1 MGVYRGIT
9 QDNVTIQGGTLYD
22 VTLDA
27 DVLKIAGTT
36 VNASAAELNAAAD
49 VSARLV
55 SASAAT
61 LAVTVADHS
70 DRIVVLNRAAG
81 VTATLPAATGSG
93 AVFRF
98 TTGTAVTSNNNI
110 IKVAD
115 ATDVMS
121 GSLYVTDQAAGTG
134 TEFSTTTTSDTIT
147 MNGSTSG
154 GLVGGILTLI
164 DVATDRYAIH
174 GNIIGTGVEVTPFS
188 ATV

>member
-9 QDNVTIQGGTLYD
+9 QDNVTIQGGTAYSLNL
-22 VTLDA
+22 VTPSIGGTA
-27 DVLKIAGTT
+27 VLAT
-36 VNASAAELNAAAD
+36 AAEIDAVAD
-49 VSARLV
+49 ASTRLV

-61 LAVTVADHS
+61 LAVTLAAHDQKV
-70 DRIVVLNRAAG
+70 VVLNRAAG

-115 ATDVMS
+115 NTDVMS

-134 TEFSTTTTSDTIT
+134 TEFATVAASDTIT
-147 MNGSTSG
+147 MNGTTTG
-154 GLVGGILTLI
+154 GLAGGVLTLI
-164 DVATDRYAIH
+164 DVATNLYAVF
-174 GNIIGTGVEVTPFS
+174 GNIIATGAEATPFS

>member
-1 MGVYRGIT
+1 MGLYTGVA
-9 QDNVTIQGGTLYD
+9 QENVTIE
-22 VTLDA
+22 
-27 DVLKIAGTT
+27 AGTAYNLNLT
-36 VNASAAELNAAAD
+36 GTTSLGGVALAATAAEINAVAD
-49 VSARLV
+49 MSARLV

-61 LAVTVADHS
+61 LAVTAASHDGKV
-70 DRIVVLNRAAG
+70 VVLNRAAG

-115 ATDVMS
+115 NTDVMS
-121 GSLYVTDQAAGTG
+121 GSIYVTDQAAGTG
-134 TEFSTTTTSDTIT
+134 TEFSTLAASDTIS

-154 GLVGGILTLI
+154 GLAGGVLTLI
-164 DVATDRYAIH
+164 DVASNLYAVH

>member
-1 MGVYRGIT
+1 MGVYRGVT
-9 QDNVTIQGGTLYD
+9 QDNPTLQGGTAYSLNLI
-22 VTLDA
+22 TPS
-27 DVLKIAGTT
+27 IGGTALAAT
-36 VNASAAELNAAAD
+36 AAEINAATD
-49 VSARLV
+49 VSTRLV
-55 SASAAT
+55 SATAAT

-70 DRIVVLNRAAG
+70 EKIIVLNRAAG

-115 ATDVMS
+115 NTDVMS
-121 GSLYVTDQAAGTG
+121 GSIYVTDQAAGTG
-134 TEFSTTTTSDTIT
+134 TEFSTVAASDTIT

-154 GLVGGILTLI
+154 GLAGGILTLI
-164 DVATDRYAIH
+164 DVAANLYAVH
-174 GNIIGTGVEVTPFS
+174 GNIIATGVEVTPFS

>member
-22 VTLDA
+22 VVIDA
-27 DVLKIAGTT
+27 DTLQLNGTT
-36 VNASAAELNAAAD
+36 VNATAAELNAAAD

-98 TTGTAVTSNNNI
+98 TTGTAVTTNNNI

-115 ATDVMS
+115 NTDVMS
-121 GSLYVTDQAAGTG
+121 GSLFVTDQAAGTG

-147 MNGSTSG
+147 MNGTTSG
-154 GLVGGILTLI
+154 GLAGGLLTLV
-164 DVATDRYAIH
+164 DVATNLYAID
-174 GNIIGTGVEVTPFS
+174 GNIIATGVEVTPFS

>member
-1 MGVYRGIT
+1 MGVYRGVT

-22 VTLDA
+22 VVVDA
-27 DVLKIAGTT
+27 DTLQINGTT
-36 VNASAAELNAAAD
+36 VNSTAAELDAECD
-49 VSARLV
+49 VSTRLV
-55 SASAAT
+55 SATAAT
-61 LAVTVADHS
+61 LAVTAASHGG
-70 DRIVVLNRAAG
+70 RIVVFNRAAG

-93 AVFRF
+93 NVYRF

-115 ATDVMS
+115 NSDVMS

-164 DVATDRYAIH
+164 DIAADRYAIH
-174 GNIIGTGVEVTPFS
+174 GNIIATGIEVTPFS

>member
-9 QDNVTIQGGTLYD
+9 QDNPTLQGGTAYSLNL
-22 VTLDA
+22 VSPSIGGVALAAT
-27 DVLKIAGTT
+27 
-36 VNASAAELNAAAD
+36 AAEINAAAD
-49 VSARLV
+49 MSTRLV

-61 LAVTVADHS
+61 LAVTAADH
-70 DRIVVLNRAAG
+70 DGKIVVLNRAAG

-98 TTGTAVTSNNNI
+98 TVGTAVTSNNDI

-134 TEFSTTTTSDTIT
+134 TEFSTLAASDTIT
-147 MNGSTSG
+147 MNGTTTG
-154 GLVGGILTLI
+154 GLAGGILTLI
-164 DVATDRYAIH
+164 DIATNLYAVH
-174 GNIIGTGVEVTPFS
+174 GNVIATGVEATPFS
-188 ATV
+188 ATVS

>member
-22 VTLDA
+22 VVIDA
-27 DVLKIAGTT
+27 DTLQINGTT
-36 VNASAAELNAAAD
+36 VNSTAAELDAVAD
-49 VSARLV
+49 VSTRLV
-55 SASAAT
+55 SATAAT
-61 LAVTVADHS
+61 LTVTAAAHG

-93 AVFRF
+93 NVYRF

-115 ATDVMS
+115 NSDVMS
-121 GSLYVTDQAAGTG
+121 GALIVTDQADGSTASFGTVAA
-134 TEFSTTTTSDTIT
+134 SDTIT
-147 MNGSTSG
+147 LNGSTTGCLAG
-154 GLVGGILTLI
+154 GLITLV
-164 DVATDRYAIH
+164 DVATNLWSVSGVVV
-174 GNIIGTGVEVTPFS
+174 GNGAEATPFS

>member
-22 VTLDA
+22 VVV
-27 DVLKIAGTT
+27 DVDTLKINGTT
-36 VNASAAELNAAAD
+36 VNSTAAELDATAD
-49 VSARLV
+49 VSTRLV

-61 LAVTVADHS
+61 LTVTGAAHG
-70 DRIVVLNRAAG
+70 DRIVVFNRAAG

-93 AVFRF
+93 NVYRF

-147 MNGSTSG
+147 MNGTTSG

-164 DVATDRYAIH
+164 DIAADRYAVH
-174 GNIIGTGVEVTPFS
+174 GNIIATGIEVTPFS